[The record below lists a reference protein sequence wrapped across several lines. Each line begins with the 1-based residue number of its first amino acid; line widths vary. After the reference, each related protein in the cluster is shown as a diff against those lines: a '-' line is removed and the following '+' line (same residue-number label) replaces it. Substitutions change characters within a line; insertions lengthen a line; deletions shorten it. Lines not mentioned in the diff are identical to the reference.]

1 MGDYERRWAFVT
13 SHAVVLIEV
22 ARDPA
27 ATVRELAERSKLTE
41 RQTHRVLGDLVDEG
55 YLARER
61 VGRRNRYG
69 INEGQ
74 LLRHPAVAEHRI
86 GELLAALAP

>member
-1 MGDYERRWAFVT
+1 MEEYERRWAFVT

-22 ARDPA
+22 ARHPE

-41 RQTHRVLGDLVDEG
+41 RQTHRILADLVDEG

-61 VGRRNRYG
+61 IGRRNRYRV
-69 INEGQ
+69 NESRP
-74 LLRHPAVAEHRI
+74 LRHPAVAEHRI
-86 GELLAALAP
+86 GDLLAALTS

>member
-41 RQTHRVLGDLVDEG
+41 RQTHRVLADLVDEG

-61 VGRRNRYG
+61 VGRRNRYR
-69 INEGQ
+69 INGGQ
-74 LLRHPAVAEHRI
+74 PLRHPTVAEHHI